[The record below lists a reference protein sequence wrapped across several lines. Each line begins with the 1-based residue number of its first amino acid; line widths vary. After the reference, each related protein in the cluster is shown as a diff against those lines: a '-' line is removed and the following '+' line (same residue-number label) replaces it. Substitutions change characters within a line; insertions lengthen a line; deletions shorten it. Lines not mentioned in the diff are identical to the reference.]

1 MPSEP
6 QLIDVQKIQIDLS
19 NYRIGK
25 QQTWEEGLHA
35 MIEEQGQKLVKL
47 AQHILEHGVNP
58 LKSLAVVPLGDGE
71 YTSVEG
77 NRRVTV
83 LRLLHQ
89 PELAKGTSLES
100 QFVRLSKRK
109 ELLPKQI
116 RCVVFDSKAEA
127 YLWIRLE
134 HDVGWGGEAT
144 VPWTRVARLRAA
156 ADQGENP
163 PAHDALEF
171 VMAQA
176 VLDDDLNE
184 RLAGH
189 DFPVSTLE
197 RLLKSEN
204 VRTELGL
211 SFWV

>member
-134 HDVGWGGEAT
+134 HD
-144 VPWTRVARLRAA
+144 
-156 ADQGENP
+156 P